1 MRDWWRDLWTG
12 RKAGRRPSACTL
24 ESEGVMI
31 LACIYFSSYD
41 VLLLLCVSVLPWAK
55 QKSVLAGRNS
65 ICPAR
70 EDVDGGCD
78 PEAQKSESRQSLRST
93 LRGLRPG
100 RRDPGSP
107 APHTRPVVA
116 RSELPCCCH
125 AQLMPREVLA
135 QMCEECDVEM
145 FMVLPRRN
153 SQCLSQETHTVVAER
168 LAWLRY
174 LDKRVSQSSGAE
186 WSTEKVECFP
196 RPCQLSG
203 LFKSLLPHR
212 CRPKF
217 PLAGLHSVPF
227 HG

>member
-93 LRGLRPG
+93 LPGLRPG

-125 AQLMPREVLA
+125 AQLMPCEVLA

-153 SQCLSQETHTVVAER
+153 SHSVSRRKHTPSWPKGWHGLDTWTSECLRAQALNGARKKLSVSPG
-168 LAWLRY
+168 
-174 LDKRVSQSSGAE
+174 RVSSPVSSRAFCLTGAGQS
-186 WSTEKVECFP
+186 F
-196 RPCQLSG
+196 R
-203 LFKSLLPHR
+203 
-212 CRPKF
+212 
-217 PLAGLHSVPF
+217 
-227 HG
+227 